1 MKDELRFKL
10 FSEIVG
16 NDERN
21 SIKNYDSILKGSEAY
36 KILSYN
42 IIDARKSRTRKAKA
56 LVYSFDN
63 LTFKPKDV
71 KNTFKLEIMLNYLAL
86 HSFPEYYLN
95 PLAIS
100 PNYQGEVNSIGDLY
114 IDYPKGD
121 RTINSIIES
130 QEETLSE
137 KKEQI
142 KKYIQYCKDDMSS
155 IIQESLDTIQKSV
168 FLKSDKKIIFLQ
180 EYLEDF
186 LFICFNFFL
195 VFFLIFPFED
205 FQNLYLYF
213 RPDKVSGYIAWIYPL
228 FTFFYDIIF
237 IIFHSY
243 KAKIMEP
250 FNYARRFLKRS
261 EFKIYQDVEQKGN
274 ALYDYIYGAVK
285 NRIQLKNDILEF
297 SMLSSSYIDYE
308 AILEAEK
315 KKRSR
320 QFILL
325 KNFLFSTSILEF
337 LFLVAA
343 LFVYFFDLVFSTLL

>member
-71 KNTFKLEIMLNYLAL
+71 KNAFKLEIMLNYLAL

-137 KKEQI
+137 KKKSRNI
-142 KKYIQYCKDDMSS
+142 SNTAKTTCHPSS
-155 IIQESLDTIQKSV
+155 R
-168 FLKSDKKIIFLQ
+168 
-180 EYLEDF
+180 
-186 LFICFNFFL
+186 N
-195 VFFLIFPFED
+195 
-205 FQNLYLYF
+205 
-213 RPDKVSGYIAWIYPL
+213 PL
-228 FTFFYDIIF
+228 TPYRN
-237 IIFHSY
+237 
-243 KAKIMEP
+243 P
-250 FNYARRFLKRS
+250 
-261 EFKIYQDVEQKGN
+261 
-274 ALYDYIYGAVK
+274 
-285 NRIQLKNDILEF
+285 
-297 SMLSSSYIDYE
+297 SSSNQT
-308 AILEAEK
+308 K
-315 KKRSR
+315 KSSFCR
-320 QFILL
+320 
-325 KNFLFSTSILEF
+325 NT
-337 LFLVAA
+337 
-343 LFVYFFDLVFSTLL
+343 

>member
-10 FSEIVG
+10 FSEIVS
-16 NDERN
+16 NDERS
-21 SIKNYDSILKGSEAY
+21 SIKNYDAILKGSEAY

-71 KNTFKLEIMLNYLAL
+71 KDAFKLEIMLNYLAL

-114 IDYPKGD
+114 IDYVKGD

-130 QEETLSE
+130 DEETLGE

-142 KKYIQYCKDDMSS
+142 KKYIQYCKDDMAT
-155 IIQESLDTIQKSV
+155 IIQESIDTIQKSL
-168 FLKSDKKIIFLQ
+168 FHKSDKKIVFLQ
-180 EYLEDF
+180 EYFESF

-195 VFFLIFPFED
+195 LFFLIYPFSD

-213 RPDKVSGYIAWIYPL
+213 RPDKISGYIAWIYPI
-228 FTFFYDIIF
+228 FTFVYDVVF
-237 IIFHSY
+237 MLFHSY

-250 FNYARRFLKRS
+250 FNFAKRFLKRS

-285 NRIQLKNDILEF
+285 NHIQLKNDILEF
-297 SMLSSSYIDYE
+297 SMLSTSYIDYE
-308 AILEAEK
+308 AILEAEEK
-315 KKRSR
+315 KKSKSFVILRS
-320 QFILL
+320 L
-325 KNFLFSTSILEF
+325 LFSISILEF
-337 LFLVAA
+337 FFLTLI